1 MTTMQP
7 RPCEDV
13 LLAAQALLDG
23 EQSGVTAQ
31 EIQAHTTDCA
41 GCRAALE
48 DLATVHAALGRM
60 DYEALDVDLWSG
72 LRPQIALERPRP
84 TPPEGRLIFGL
95 SGVLIAWRLAQLLLD
110 VPAPVINSV
119 VPLAAVVVVLWRL
132 AGDPFAVQLSLNHIQ
147 RKGAR

>member
-1 MTTMQP
+1 MTTMQQ

-13 LLAAQALLDG
+13 RLAAQALLDG
-23 EQSGVTAQ
+23 ERSGVTSR
-31 EIQAHTTDCA
+31 EIQAHTADCDA
-41 GCRAALE
+41 CRAALA
-48 DLATVHAALGRM
+48 DLAAVHAALGRI

-84 TPPEGRLIFGL
+84 TPAEGTAILGL

-132 AGDPFAVQLSLNHIQ
+132 AGDPFAVQLSLNQIQ
-147 RKGAR
+147 QRGSR